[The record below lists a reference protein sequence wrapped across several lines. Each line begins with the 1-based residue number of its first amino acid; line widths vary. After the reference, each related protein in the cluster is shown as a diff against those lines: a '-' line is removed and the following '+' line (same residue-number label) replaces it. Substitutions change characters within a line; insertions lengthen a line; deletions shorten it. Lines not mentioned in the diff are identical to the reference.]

1 MNEIEKM
8 EQRVD
13 VLMRAIETNS
23 KKIRQAK
30 LKTQTYDLRRMEANL
45 RIMHELCD
53 LASLINE
60 LYEYPDR
67 YLVVGS

>member
-1 MNEIEKM
+1 M
-8 EQRVD
+8 EQRAE
-13 VLMRAIETNS
+13 VLMRSIETNS

-30 LKTQTYDLRRMEANL
+30 LKTQTYDTRRIQANL

-60 LYEYPDR
+60 LYEFPDR
-67 YLVVGS
+67 DLIVGS